1 MIPIVVFLLIG
12 GVLADRFGRAEMVGG
27 TDLIG
32 SVIVSV
38 NGLLFITGYAS
49 VVQLGIAAFAIGTL
63 NALWYP
69 AFSGLLPEV
78 VDVEH
83 LQSANSLIGFSTNI
97 GFTIGASV
105 AGILVST
112 FGPGWAILVDGGTFF
127 IAGILVWQLRSVS
140 QRNHLSQKEEPMV
153 TQLKQGWDEFRSRRW
168 LVVIVGSFSLIN
180 MCFEAFLAVLAPL
193 QMKESLGGARHMGF
207 MMFAWGAGS
216 VAGVLVSL
224 RIRARKPLIIAM
236 GVIPIL
242 GFWMAS
248 LALRLSL
255 PVIMLLAFATGIAL
269 DVFYVL
275 WMTTMQS
282 NVPHEALS
290 RVGSYDAF
298 GSNILVPIGLLAAG
312 PLAAAFGVRS
322 VLIGGA
328 VVTIALSIGS
338 LMSPDVRAVR
348 NKRAHTRTH
357 VPLNYSVIECDP
369 TEKNPLNEQSP
380 SKVQ

>member
-49 VVQLGIAAFAIGTL
+49 VVQLCIAAFAFGTL
-63 NALWYP
+63 NAMWYP

-78 VDVEH
+78 VDVEY

-112 FGPGWAILVDGGTFF
+112 FGPGWAMLVDGGTFF
-127 IAGILVWQLRSVS
+127 VAGLLVWQLRSVS
-140 QRNHLSQKEEPMV
+140 QRNHLSQKVEPMV

-193 QMKESLGGARHMGF
+193 QMKESLGGARNMGY
-207 MMFAWGAGS
+207 MMFAWGVGS

-224 RIRARKPLIIAM
+224 RIRTRKPLIIAM
-236 GVIPIL
+236 GLIPIL
-242 GFWMAS
+242 GLWMAS

-255 PVIMLLAFATGIAL
+255 PFIMFLAFATGIAL

-282 NVPHEALS
+282 HVPHEALS

-312 PLAAAFGVRS
+312 PLATALSVQTVLFGA
-322 VLIGGA
+322 A
-328 VVTIALSIGS
+328 VVTVLLSLGS
-338 LMSPDVRAVR
+338 LLSADVRAIQRPKPQLDETVLSQTV
-348 NKRAHTRTH
+348 H
-357 VPLNYSVIECDP
+357 
-369 TEKNPLNEQSP
+369 P
-380 SKVQ
+380 SS